1 MSNSIYITYRK
12 KKYKI
17 CHCANLELIPIV
29 KELVSSLLHGPY
41 LSSQRYYELRTL
53 KKISHEAYQNIRL
66 IDPSLD
72 LDKLEEKESEDWQT
86 HQYYYELE
94 RDGLHTRYE
103 DMEKKMDLKMQKL
116 DKAISLYRKI
126 KPVRVYSRHPITYP
140 EVPTD
145 KFSIEDPSVIPDISG
160 IYFVWLH
167 DICEYVGQS
176 KNIRN
181 RVCSKGHAKITLAD
195 QISYLPFEQSDLNF
209 AESYYIGIMRPR
221 RNFMSIE

>member
-1 MSNSIYITYRK
+1 MSSIHITYRK
-12 KKYKI
+12 KKYKV
-17 CHCANLELIPIV
+17 CHCPNSELVPIV

-53 KKISHEAYQNIRL
+53 KKLSDEAYQNIRL

-72 LDKLEEKESEDWQT
+72 LDKLEDRESEDWKL
-86 HQYYYELE
+86 HHHYYELE
-94 RDGLHTRYE
+94 KESLHAKYE
-103 DMEKKMDLKMQKL
+103 TMEKELERKMQKV
-116 DKAISLYRKI
+116 DKALSLYRKI
-126 KPVRVYSRHPITYP
+126 KTVRVYSRHPITYP

-145 KFSIEDPSVIPDISG
+145 KFSIDDPSIVPDVSG
-160 IYFVWLH
+160 IYFVWLD

-181 RVCSKGHAKITLAD
+181 RVCSKHPKITMVDKL
-195 QISYLPFEQSDLNF
+195 SYLPFDQKDLNF